1 MDTIQLTE
9 IFRDAILT
17 GFKVAT
23 PILLVSILVGL
34 FISIIQAATSI
45 NEQTMTFVPKLII
58 VDEKGNHVET
68 TNRTKHPVFER
79 FKKAELLGYDLY
91 ERDMPLTNPATIAD
105 KLEAAFVKSE
115 FAHK

>member
-9 IFRDAILT
+9 IFRDAIMT

-45 NEQTMTFVPKLII
+45 NEQTMTFVPKLIVIALILI
-58 VDEKGNHVET
+58 VFGGWMLQQMVDLV
-68 TNRTKHPVFER
+68 NRIFE
-79 FKKAELLGYDLY
+79 FIG
-91 ERDMPLTNPATIAD
+91 TSI
-105 KLEAAFVKSE
+105 
-115 FAHK
+115 

>member
-1 MDTIQLTE
+1 MDTVQLTE

-45 NEQTMTFVPKLII
+45 NEQTMTFVPKLIVTALILI
-58 VDEKGNHVET
+58 VFGGWMLQQMVDLV
-68 TNRTKHPVFER
+68 NRIFE
-79 FKKAELLGYDLY
+79 FIG
-91 ERDMPLTNPATIAD
+91 TSI
-105 KLEAAFVKSE
+105 
-115 FAHK
+115 

>member
-45 NEQTMTFVPKLII
+45 NEQTMTFVPKLIVTALI
-58 VDEKGNHVET
+58 LIIFGGWMLQQMVDLV
-68 TNRTKHPVFER
+68 NRIFE
-79 FKKAELLGYDLY
+79 FIG
-91 ERDMPLTNPATIAD
+91 TSI
-105 KLEAAFVKSE
+105 
-115 FAHK
+115 

>member
-9 IFRDAILT
+9 IFRDAIMT

-45 NEQTMTFVPKLII
+45 NEQTMTFVPKLIVIALMLI
-58 VDEKGNHVET
+58 VFGGWMLQQMVDLV
-68 TNRTKHPVFER
+68 NRIFE
-79 FKKAELLGYDLY
+79 FIG
-91 ERDMPLTNPATIAD
+91 TSI
-105 KLEAAFVKSE
+105 
-115 FAHK
+115 